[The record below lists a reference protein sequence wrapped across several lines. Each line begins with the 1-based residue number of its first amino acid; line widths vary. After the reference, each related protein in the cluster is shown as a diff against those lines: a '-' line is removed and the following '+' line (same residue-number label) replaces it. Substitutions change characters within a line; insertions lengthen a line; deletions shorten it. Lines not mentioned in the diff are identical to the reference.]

1 MTCLTKIKNFKFIIF
16 LLFVF
21 FSITQVQADTWVK
34 IKNNKNLPL
43 YIETTFIE
51 YNYNNQSAV
60 YTIKYQNKNLINY
73 VLIKS
78 DCKNALA
85 GVADSKSG
93 LALNSKY
100 SFIYSTVSA
109 SMKNIKQGTPISYAH
124 DYVCKQL
131 KKETLQQEN
140 QINTKE
146 PDFGPYMRELQTKI
160 KQNWDPPKG
169 TESKRVVV
177 LFKIAKDGRLIS
189 HLIYKSSG
197 SQAIDK
203 AALHAIELT
212 APFTPLPPEYN
223 GDSVDVKFTFD
234 YNMFKEN

>member
-1 MTCLTKIKNFKFIIF
+1 MDGVILLQVKSNQDFYIKKLIDRKESNMSTSIKVKVLDRNTLELSEDAKAGDFIELDKIESLDTGFITDLISKERETYVKKQIDEELKKQAHSFELEKQKLLAEQENKLHKENQEKIDNFNKKIAELT
-16 LLFVF
+16 
-21 FSITQVQADTWVK
+21 S
-34 IKNNKNLPL
+34 NNK
-43 YIETTFIE
+43 IEIE
-51 YNYNNQSAV
+51 
-60 YTIKYQNKNLINY
+60 KLIHEHE
-73 VLIKS
+73 KR
-78 DCKNALA
+78 
-85 GVADSKSG
+85 
-93 LALNSKY
+93 
-100 SFIYSTVSA
+100 
-109 SMKNIKQGTPISYAH
+109 
-124 DYVCKQL
+124 
-131 KKETLQQEN
+131 ET
-140 QINTKE
+140 
-146 PDFGPYMRELQTKI
+146 ELQTKI